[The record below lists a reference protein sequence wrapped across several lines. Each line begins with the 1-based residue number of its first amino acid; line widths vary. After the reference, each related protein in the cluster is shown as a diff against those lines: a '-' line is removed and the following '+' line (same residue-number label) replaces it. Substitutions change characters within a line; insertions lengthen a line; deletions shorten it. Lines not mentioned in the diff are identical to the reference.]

1 MIVPSVSNGAGYGL
15 EVPAQ
20 FFATP
25 ARHRVGRRGLTERTT
40 CLRSVNPRSLITRIG
55 SLSNHPES
63 ARSRR
68 KDRRKSTLLRTSPA
82 PRLRR
87 KDIHGKL
94 RCSQTEYSCLRG
106 TRSARLCHTL
116 ENAGKGPIP
125 LIPCGPGTEPGVS
138 TAGCALG
145 PGFPIQ
151 CAARF
156 TGNVCGAYN
165 RIARENFLARAMI
178 GVAAYEPACNC
189 PVIATDQTASRNSSP

>member
-25 ARHRVGRRGLTERTT
+25 ARHRVGRRKLTERTT

-94 RCSQTEYSCLRG
+94 RCSQTEYRCLRG
-106 TRSARLCHTL
+106 TRSTRLCHTL
-116 ENAGKGPIP
+116 RERWKRPNSTDTPWTRHRARSKHRWLCRGPRIP
-125 LIPCGPGTEPGVS
+125 NSMNSMC
-138 TAGCALG
+138 C
-145 PGFPIQ
+145 PIHW
-151 CAARF
+151 
-156 TGNVCGAYN
+156 
-165 RIARENFLARAMI
+165 
-178 GVAAYEPACNC
+178 
-189 PVIATDQTASRNSSP
+189 